1 MVVNLEVSRASFRQ
15 EDLIKRLLCTL
26 YALVQSLSISP
37 VIMKNPTVAK
47 DYMTPFDRITILE
60 YDSNFHLF
68 LQHLQVVLSSFQSEP
83 VYITQPFISIQAQEY
98 LSSVTDQ
105 CEKESVL
112 KAANNIPRLLS
123 LYHNGKPKA
132 YFTKYVYDYVSSEY
146 DDIFL
151 HVLWQTMANGKS
163 KPYKI

>member
-1 MVVNLEVSRASFRQ
+1 MHSVCISAKFKYIPSDNEEPNCCEGLH
-15 EDLIKRLLCTL
+15 DTL
-26 YALVQSLSISP
+26 
-37 VIMKNPTVAK
+37 
-47 DYMTPFDRITILE
+47 DRITILE
-60 YDSNFHLF
+60 YDSNFRLF
-68 LQHLQVVLSSFQSEP
+68 LQRLQVVLSSFQSEP

-132 YFTKYVYDYVSSEY
+132 YENFTKYVYDYVSSEY